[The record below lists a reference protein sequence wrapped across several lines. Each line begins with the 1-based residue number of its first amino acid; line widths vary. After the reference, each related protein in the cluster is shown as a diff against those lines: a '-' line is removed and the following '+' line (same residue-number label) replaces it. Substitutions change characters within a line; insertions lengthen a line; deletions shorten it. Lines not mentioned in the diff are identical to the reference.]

1 MRNKNEKI
9 LLNRDN
15 RKRTI
20 YISVVNKRFSSKS
33 PVDYLNRQETEEGQ
47 REQQMKHCDNDKKD
61 EINSPSHGPCIE

>member
-47 REQQMKHCDNDKKD
+47 REQQMKHCDNDEKD
-61 EINSPSHGPCIE
+61 EINNPSHGPCIE